1 MKDIHRVLKT
11 IQVNS
16 EKAQLLTEN
25 NVYVF
30 KVDKRATKIEIKEA
44 VKRVLGKDVVSV
56 KTANYQGKKKRG
68 RTSPVLGR
76 RANWKKAY
84 VKLKDGETIDI
95 V

>member
-16 EKAQLLTEN
+16 EKAQILTEN

-56 KTANYQGKKKRG
+56 KTVTHQGKKKRG

>member
-16 EKAQLLTEN
+16 EKAQILTEDN
-25 NVYVF
+25 IYVF

-44 VKRVLGKDVVSV
+44 VKRVLGKKVVYV
-56 KTANYQGKKKRG
+56 KSANYTGKKKRG
-68 RTSPVLGR
+68 RTSPVMGR

-84 VKLKDGETIDI
+84 VKLEPGEMIDI